1 MKEIHFPVNNFFTY
15 LLGLKLV
22 RTILQC
28 LRICITSSF
37 THLLHTCQVH
47 ISIHMILFQQIFHL
61 PLVFYSPLELVPMFV
76 DLHLTASAHILYVVH
91 WDIIL
96 SIILITLSKKYFNL
110 FIMMLGESISTKRV
124 LPQVFNEMGGL
135 NVFITYKELW
145 KQHVSHYRST
155 WTTAHILSCLFWNFF
170 VYLGQLQPAYIL
182 ILSYIW
188 QWYLVYLHL
197 AIGCYPD

>member
-1 MKEIHFPVNNFFTY
+1 MSPDLHHQLFHTSFTY
-15 LLGLKLV
+15 LSGTYFNTHDSLSTNVPLV
-22 RTILQC
+22 SCFLFS
-28 LRICITSSF
+28 LRTSSNV
-37 THLLHTCQVH
+37 CR
-47 ISIHMILFQQIFHL
+47 
-61 PLVFYSPLELVPMFV
+61 
-76 DLHLTASAHILYVVH
+76 SAFNSFSTYLYAVH

-110 FIMMLGESISTKRV
+110 FIMMLGESMSTKRV

>member
-1 MKEIHFPVNNFFTY
+1 MISSSFTQFFGLVSIYYILKKIHFPVNNFFTY

-22 RTILQC
+22 RNILQC
-28 LRICITSSF
+28 LRIYITSSF

-61 PLVFYSPLELVPMFV
+61 PLVFYSLLELVPMSV

-110 FIMMLGESISTKRV
+110 FIMMLGKSISTKRV

-145 KQHVSHYRST
+145 KQHVLHIVQREQLLTFYRAFFEIS
-155 WTTAHILSCLFWNFF
+155 LSIWVSYN
-170 VYLGQLQPAYIL
+170 QPM
-182 ILSYIW
+182 LSS
-188 QWYLVYLHL
+188 
-197 AIGCYPD
+197 

>member
-1 MKEIHFPVNNFFTY
+1 MWKDQNVFSYSFSTSFSDLILARNTCSCPRVIISSSFTQFFGLISICYILKEIHFPVNNFFTY

-91 WDIIL
+91 
-96 SIILITLSKKYFNL
+96 
-110 FIMMLGESISTKRV
+110 
-124 LPQVFNEMGGL
+124 
-135 NVFITYKELW
+135 
-145 KQHVSHYRST
+145 
-155 WTTAHILSCLFWNFF
+155 
-170 VYLGQLQPAYIL
+170 
-182 ILSYIW
+182 
-188 QWYLVYLHL
+188 
-197 AIGCYPD
+197 